1 MAALRSPLPRRGVH
15 GLGQRLTGSDAEP
28 ANDFY
33 SEWISL
39 HMELVLGPFVQYV
52 CAVVDEIPASVV
64 MGISVVGERTLRYEI
79 KFWDMVYSGESW

>member
-1 MAALRSPLPRRGVH
+1 
-15 GLGQRLTGSDAEP
+15 
-28 ANDFY
+28 
-33 SEWISL
+33 
-39 HMELVLGPFVQYV
+39 MELVLGPFVQFV